1 MWFSIDFVVCGGDC
15 WLAVMLSLGC
25 CLLVG
30 GFVYGFCCGVGF
42 GYFGLLL
49 IDVCLFLYVG
59 LGLNL
64 VSVKLRFGAWVL
76 VGCVVDCDLLAC
88 ECVLG

>member
-1 MWFSIDFVVCGGDC
+1 MW
-15 WLAVMLSLGC
+15 WW
-25 CLLVG
+25 LLVG
-30 GFVYGFCCGVGF
+30 SYVIVRLLFVGWWFCLWFLLWYGF

-64 VSVKLRFGAWVL
+64 VSVKLRFGVWVL
-76 VGCVVDCDLLAC
+76 VGCIVDCDLLAC

>member
-1 MWFSIDFVVCGGDC
+1 M
-15 WLAVMLSLGC
+15 
-25 CLLVG
+25 
-30 GFVYGFCCGVGF
+30 GFD
-42 GYFGLLL
+42 YFGLLL

-64 VSVKLRFGAWVL
+64 VSVKLRFGVWVL
-76 VGCVVDCDLLAC
+76 VGYIVDCDLLAC